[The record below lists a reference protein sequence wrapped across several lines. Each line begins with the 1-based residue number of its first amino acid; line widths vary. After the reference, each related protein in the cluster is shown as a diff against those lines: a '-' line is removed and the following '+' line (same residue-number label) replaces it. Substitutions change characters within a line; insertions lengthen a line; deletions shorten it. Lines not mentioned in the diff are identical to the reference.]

1 MRKKLQ
7 TKITNFSEN
16 FKTFPKNYTV
26 LHPGMFWYCLNG
38 INGKKMH
45 LKTVLTYF
53 HAYFMRACSLVVFL
67 AATYMLR

>member
-16 FKTFPKNYTV
+16 FKTFPQNYTV

-38 INGKKMH
+38 INGKKNAPKNFSDIFSCIFYEGM
-45 LKTVLTYF
+45 
-53 HAYFMRACSLVVFL
+53 
-67 AATYMLR
+67 